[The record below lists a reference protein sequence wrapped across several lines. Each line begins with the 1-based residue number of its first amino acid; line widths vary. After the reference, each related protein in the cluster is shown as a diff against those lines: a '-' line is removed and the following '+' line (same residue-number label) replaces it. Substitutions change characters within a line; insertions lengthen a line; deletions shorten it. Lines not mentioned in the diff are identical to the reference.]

1 MEQES
6 NNPVMLIIPD
16 VHGRMF
22 WRSAIKR
29 YPDLPTIFLGDYLDP
44 YTSFDGILPS
54 EALFEFKS
62 ILQFKQENP
71 DRVTLLLG
79 NHDVHYLNKQL
90 NSSRKDWM
98 NQDRIAEI
106 FSRNLSLF
114 QLVKL
119 IRIGETQMLFSH
131 AGIIPEWME
140 LHFPEVDLTDTAL
153 LSDLL
158 NAQLVNLD
166 QFKRFISD
174 ALMDRSASRWGSA
187 QYPSVIWA
195 DVEDHQML
203 ERRLPNVYQVFGHTQ
218 QEFDPIITKN
228 YANLDCRKAFLLME
242 DGTIKKAFTG

>member
-1 MEQES
+1 
-6 NNPVMLIIPD
+6 MLVIPD

-54 EALFEFKS
+54 EALFEFRS

-79 NHDVHYLNKQL
+79 NHDVHYFNPRL
-90 NSSRKDWM
+90 NSSRKDWV
-98 NQDRIAEI
+98 NQEKIAMI
-106 FSRNLSLF
+106 FEKNLSLF
-114 QLVKL
+114 RLTDLVRAGGK
-119 IRIGETQMLFSH
+119 QVLFSH
-131 AGIIPEWME
+131 AGIISEWME
-140 LHFPEVDLTDTAL
+140 LHFPDVGLTDTVR

-158 NAQLVNLD
+158 NGQLDDLNR
-166 QFKRFISD
+166 FKEFITD
-174 ALMDRSASRWGSA
+174 ALMDRSASRWGTA
-187 QYPSVIWA
+187 KYPSVIWA

-203 ERRLPNVYQVFGHTQ
+203 ERRLPDAYQVFGHTQ
-218 QEFDPIITKN
+218 QEFDPIITKD